1 MIGTGKQNLLT
12 IPSVGVALLPK
23 LACPMCWPVYA
34 SILTSV
40 GLGFLVSTTY
50 LFLITAGFLLI
61 AMGVLGFRAKQR
73 RGYGPLM
80 LGLSASA
87 AILTGKFQLESK
99 PIIYGGVGVLVIASV
114 WNTWPRRAKDGL
126 SCPHCIPEE
135 RVEIHGMHQ
144 GRT

>member
-12 IPSVGVALLPK
+12 LPGVGVALLPK

-34 SILTSV
+34 SVLTSI

-50 LFLITAGFLLI
+50 LLLITAGFLLV
-61 AMGVLGFRAKQR
+61 AVGVLGFRAKQR

-80 LGLSASA
+80 LGFAASA
-87 AILTGKFQLESK
+87 AILTGKFHLDSN
-99 PIIYGGVGVLVIASV
+99 PVMYSGIGVLVIASV
-114 WNTWPRRAKDGL
+114 WNAWPRRTNSG

-135 RVEIHGMHQ
+135 RAEIKGMHQ